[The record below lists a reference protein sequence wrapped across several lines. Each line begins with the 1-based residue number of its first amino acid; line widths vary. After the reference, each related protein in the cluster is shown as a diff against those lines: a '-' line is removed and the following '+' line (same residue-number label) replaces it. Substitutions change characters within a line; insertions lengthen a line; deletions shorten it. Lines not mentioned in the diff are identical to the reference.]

1 MKLGYELTIEQ
12 SQKLVMTPELI
23 QAIQILQF
31 NSQELE
37 TYVQEQLLTNPVLD
51 HKEGYAGDENGTD
64 EGGVSVKTEKGSEGD
79 EFAEA
84 QAADAGLDWKEYIRN
99 SNYGGVESGGR
110 REDRDAGD
118 AQSFERYAV
127 NDVTLPEHLMFQ
139 YQLASMSKGC
149 RRVGRY
155 IIESLDENG
164 YMTSTV

>member
-79 EFAEA
+79 EFA
-84 QAADAGLDWKEYIRN
+84 DA
-99 SNYGGVESGGR
+99 
-110 REDRDAGD
+110 
-118 AQSFERYAV
+118 
-127 NDVTLPEHLMFQ
+127 
-139 YQLASMSKGC
+139 
-149 RRVGRY
+149 
-155 IIESLDENG
+155 
-164 YMTSTV
+164 